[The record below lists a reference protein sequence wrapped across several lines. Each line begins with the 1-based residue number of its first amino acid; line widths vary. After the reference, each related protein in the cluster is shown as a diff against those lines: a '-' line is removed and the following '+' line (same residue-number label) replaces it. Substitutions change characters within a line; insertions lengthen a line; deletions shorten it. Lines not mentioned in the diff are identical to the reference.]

1 MHALQDELGQMMK
14 TFEANHRSLSD
25 YDGIYFVGEH
35 AASFPLRASQIA
47 NGLKNFRGV
56 IVNSLSHEKRLRI
69 SNQINNAG
77 FWSFVSLNEIVK
89 SSQKDKFLVV
99 DFNDTLAGVQFR
111 NFLSS
116 SGIDALDYLR
126 CMHDLDL
133 VHTYLPVSEE
143 RQIILDSLPSY
154 VNLVQELADP
164 LSRNTVIARLKTYI
178 SLDRTHLH
186 RVSQPFGLFTKHSQ
200 SHCALVINDKEEFVD
215 AGAAHGDTVAEFYNA
230 CNGGYKSIHA
240 FEPDHV
246 NYKSLSSLCK
256 LLPNTFCY
264 HAGLSNRTENIDFYE
279 VPNNRFGSN
288 FASHV
293 VGTVANKMGVIR
305 LDEAVESA
313 SIIKIDVEGYET
325 RVIEGAKNLIE
336 KTAPAMNISGYHY
349 PKDLLQI
356 LETVGAVHAYK
367 HVAVRHF
374 GSTLWD
380 TNILFSD
387 RQSFS

>member
-47 NGLKNFRGV
+47 NGLENFRGV

-230 CNGGYKSIHA
+230 CNGSYKSC
-240 FEPDHV
+240 E
-246 NYKSLSSLCK
+246 
-256 LLPNTFCY
+256 
-264 HAGLSNRTENIDFYE
+264 
-279 VPNNRFGSN
+279 
-288 FASHV
+288 
-293 VGTVANKMGVIR
+293 
-305 LDEAVESA
+305 
-313 SIIKIDVEGYET
+313 
-325 RVIEGAKNLIE
+325 
-336 KTAPAMNISGYHY
+336 
-349 PKDLLQI
+349 LQI
-356 LETVGAVHAYK
+356 AVQSMQIVAEYILLSRRAVQPNRKHRLLRSAEQPVWQQLCQPCGWHSSEQNGRDQVG
-367 HVAVRHF
+367 
-374 GSTLWD
+374 
-380 TNILFSD
+380 
-387 RQSFS
+387 